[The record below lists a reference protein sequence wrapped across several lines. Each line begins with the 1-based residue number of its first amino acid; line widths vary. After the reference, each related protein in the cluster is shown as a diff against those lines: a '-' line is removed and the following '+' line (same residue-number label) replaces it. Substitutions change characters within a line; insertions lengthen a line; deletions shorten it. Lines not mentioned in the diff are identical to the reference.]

1 MQQTV
6 QSLDSEVISWLDD
19 CAAPADSLDILTTVM
34 RVNIRLHERGDEEAE
49 IGNVIRI
56 LAPLD
61 FYTSPPHENRWNS
74 YFAPRRKA
82 SDQETEYPC
91 LADLTVTDVEEWIH
105 LASALTRPMVR
116 ARFADAAW
124 ELGRRLGSQ
133 RRDLYRFGQL
143 AGEMYLKAASIDA
156 TPANFMMMFEAVTR
170 AVSLGFELRVPALVE
185 SGFDR
190 MVSYADSV
198 DLKHIGLWTAPFDR
212 LLKLKGLSEAKR
224 QRILD
229 QYEARFRATVD
240 SRDLFRVM
248 MTGPRL
254 AKYFHDHQAYEKALA
269 ITLFY
274 GSAVLEISASLD
286 PSLAVSHM
294 GDVLEAYRQMG
305 LRSEAEQVRL
315 ALEAKGKDVIAS
327 MKWRRVEIKLDGDE
341 IERSIG
347 RALDVSSPLVAL
359 YQLARYCSP
368 SAGAIKKS
376 IESGIFVTPQLVPT
390 AIIGDNGLAVKH
402 VGTYD
407 QDKESQ
413 VIMAMAREMN
423 LSSGVLIGGLEEWK
437 KKFDLGG
444 IPDTPN
450 ILDSMLIPADRVPLY
465 QEGLR
470 AFEAGDYVKCIHVL
484 IPQIENSLRELLK
497 MLDVPTTKTD
507 EDGGYELKNMNDVLH
522 DLTAKEA
529 LDEELWYFLK
539 SLYTDKSGMNLRN
552 LVAHGIAP
560 AGAFHRGTAALVVQ
574 SVVFL
579 AVVRDEAVSLEHDA
593 AGGSSA
599 ASGVAEEKVEAAQYI
614 AEEEKQDIAA
624 PSISL
629 VV

>member
-1 MQQTV
+1 MQQMV
-6 QSLDSEVISWLDD
+6 QPLDGGVISWIDD
-19 CAAPADSLDILTTVM
+19 CAAPADSLDIFTTVM

-49 IGNVIRI
+49 IGKIIRI

-61 FYTSPPHENRWNS
+61 FYTSPPHQNCWNS
-74 YFAPRRKA
+74 FFAPRRKA
-82 SDQETEYPC
+82 SDQETEYPR
-91 LADLTVTDVEEWIH
+91 LADLTVTDVEEWIR
-105 LASALTRPMVR
+105 LATTLTRPMVR

-170 AVSLGFELRVPALVE
+170 AVSLGFELQVPALVA
-185 SGFDR
+185 SGFER

-198 DLKHIGLWTAPFDR
+198 DLKDIGLWTAPFDR
-212 LLKLKGLSEAKR
+212 LLNLKGLSEAKR

-240 SRDLFRVM
+240 SGDLFRIM

-254 AKYFHDHQAYEKALA
+254 AKYFHDHQAYEKARA

-274 GSAVLEISASLD
+274 GGAVLEISAGLD

-294 GDVLEAYRQMG
+294 GDILEAYRQMG
-305 LRSEAEQVRL
+305 LRSEAEDVRL
-315 ALEAKGKDVIAS
+315 ALEVKGKDVIAS
-327 MKWRRVEIKLDGDE
+327 MKRRRVEVKLNGDE
-341 IERSIG
+341 IEQSIG
-347 RALDVSSPLVAL
+347 RVLDVSSPLVAL
-359 YQLARYCSP
+359 YRLARYCSP

-376 IESGIFVTPQLVPT
+376 IETGNFVAPQLVPT

-413 VIMAMAREMN
+413 VIMAMAQEMN
-423 LSSGVLIGGLEEWK
+423 LTSGVLIGGLEEWK

-444 IPDTPN
+444 IPDTPK

-484 IPQIENSLRELLK
+484 IPQIENSLRKLLRV
-497 MLDVPTTKTD
+497 LDTPTTKTD

-522 DLTAKEA
+522 DPKAKEA

-552 LVAHGIAP
+552 LVAHGFAP

-579 AVVRDEAVSLEHDA
+579 AVVRDEAVSLEREA
-593 AGGSSA
+593 AGVFPA
-599 ASGVAEEKVEAAQYI
+599 ASGVTEEKVEAAQDMP
-614 AEEEKQDIAA
+614 EGEKRDIEA
-624 PSISL
+624 PSISS

>member
-1 MQQTV
+1 MQQRV
-6 QSLDSEVISWLDD
+6 QLLDAEVISWLDD
-19 CAAPADSLDILTTVM
+19 CTAPADSFDILNTVM
-34 RVNIRLHERGDEEAE
+34 RVNIRLHERGDGEAE
-49 IGNVIRI
+49 IGSVIRI

-61 FYTSPPHENRWNS
+61 FYTCPPHEKCWNS

-82 SDQETEYPC
+82 SDREIEYPR
-91 LADLTVTDVEEWIH
+91 LADLTVSDVEEWVR
-105 LASALTRPMVR
+105 LATTLTHPLVR
-116 ARFADAAW
+116 ARFADAVW

-143 AGEMYLKAASIDA
+143 AGTMYLKAASIDPTA
-156 TPANFMMMFEAVTR
+156 ANFMMMFEAVTR
-170 AVSLGFELRVPALVE
+170 AVSLGIELRVPELVE
-185 SGFDR
+185 AGFER

-198 DLKHIGLWTAPFDR
+198 DVKHIGLWSAPFDR
-212 LLKLKGLSEAKR
+212 LLKLNGLSEAKR

-240 SRDLFRVM
+240 SRDLFRIM

-254 AKYFHDHQAYEKALA
+254 AKYFHDHQAYEKARA

-274 GSAVLEISASLD
+274 GVAVLEISAGLD

-294 GDVLEAYRQMG
+294 GDILEAYRQMG
-305 LRSEAEQVRL
+305 LRGEAEELRL
-315 ALEAKGKDVIAS
+315 AMEAKGKDVIAS

-359 YQLARYCSP
+359 YRLTRYCSP
-368 SAGAIKKS
+368 SAGTIKKC
-376 IESGIFVTPQLVPT
+376 IESGIFVAPQLVPT

-402 VGTYD
+402 IGTYD

-413 VIMAMAREMN
+413 IIMAMAREMN
-423 LSSGVLIGGLEEWK
+423 LTSGVLIGGLEEWK
-437 KKFDLGG
+437 RKFDLGG
-444 IPDTPN
+444 IPDTPS
-450 ILDSMLIPADRVPLY
+450 IMDSMLIPTDRVPLY

-470 AFEAGDYVKCIHVL
+470 AFECGDYVKCIHVL
-484 IPQIENSLRELLK
+484 IPQIENSLRELLR
-497 MLDVPTTKTD
+497 MLDIPTTKTD

-522 DLTAKEA
+522 DPKAKEA
-529 LDEELWYFLK
+529 LDEELWYFLR
-539 SLYTDKSGMNLRN
+539 SLYTDKSGVNLRN

-579 AVVRDEAVSLEHDA
+579 AVVRDEAVSLEREA

-599 ASGVAEEKVEAAQYI
+599 ASGVAEEKVEAAQDMPK
-614 AEEEKQDIAA
+614 EERRDIAA
-624 PSISL
+624 PSISP

>member
-6 QSLDSEVISWLDD
+6 YTLDGEVISWLDD
-19 CAAPADSLDILTTVM
+19 CAAPADPLDISTTVM

-56 LAPLD
+56 LAPVD
-61 FYTSPPHENRWNS
+61 FYTCPPQENCWKS
-74 YFAPRRKA
+74 HFAPRRKA
-82 SDQETEYPC
+82 SDQETEYPR
-91 LADLTVTDVEEWIH
+91 LADLTVADVEEWMR
-105 LASALTRPMVR
+105 LATRLTRPLVR
-116 ARFADAAW
+116 ARFADAVW
-124 ELGRRLGSQ
+124 ELGRRLGSP

-143 AGEMYLKAASIDA
+143 AGEMYLKAASIDT

-170 AVSLGFELRVPALVE
+170 AVSLGFELRVPELVE
-185 SGFDR
+185 TGFER

-212 LLKLKGLSEAKR
+212 LLKLKGLSKAKR

-229 QYEARFRATVD
+229 QYEARFCATVD
-240 SRDLFRVM
+240 SRDLFRIM

-254 AKYFHDHQAYEKALA
+254 AKYFHDHQAYEKARA

-274 GSAVLEISASLD
+274 GGAVLEISAGLD

-294 GDVLEAYRQMG
+294 GDILEAYRQMG
-305 LRSEAEQVRL
+305 LRSEAEEVRL
-315 ALEAKGKDVIAS
+315 ALEAKGKDAIAS

-359 YQLARYCSP
+359 YRLAKYCSP

-376 IESGIFVTPQLVPT
+376 IESGGFVTPQLVPT
-390 AIIGDNGLAVKH
+390 AIIGDNGLTVKH

-407 QDKESQ
+407 QDQESQ
-413 VIMAMAREMN
+413 VIMAMAREMS
-423 LSSGVLIGGLEEWK
+423 LTSGIFIGGLEEWK

-444 IPDTPN
+444 LPDIPD
-450 ILDSMLIPADRVPLY
+450 ILSSMLIPADRVPLY

-470 AFEAGDYVKCIHVL
+470 AFEAEDYVKCIHIL

-497 MLDVPTTKTD
+497 LLDVATTKTD

-522 DLTAKEA
+522 DPTAKEA

-579 AVVRDEAVSLEHDA
+579 VLVRDESVFFERDQ
-593 AGGSSA
+593 GKDSST
-599 ASGVAEEKVEAAQYI
+599 ASGPPDGTVETARGQ
-614 AEEEKQDIAA
+614 
-624 PSISL
+624 
-629 VV
+629 

>member
-6 QSLDSEVISWLDD
+6 QLLDAEVISWLDD
-19 CAAPADSLDILTTVM
+19 CTAPADSLDIFNTVM
-34 RVNIRLHERGDEEAE
+34 RVNIRLHERGDGGAE
-49 IGNVIRI
+49 IGSVIRI

-61 FYTSPPHENRWNS
+61 FYTSPPHENCWNS

-82 SDQETEYPC
+82 SDQEIEYPR
-91 LADLTVTDVEEWIH
+91 LADLTVADIEEWIH
-105 LASALTRPMVR
+105 LATTLTRSLVR
-116 ARFADAAW
+116 ARFADAVW

-143 AGEMYLKAASIDA
+143 AGTMYLKAASIDA
-156 TPANFMMMFEAVTR
+156 TSANFMMMFEAVTR
-170 AVSLGFELRVPALVE
+170 AVSLGIELRVPELVE
-185 SGFDR
+185 TGFER

-198 DLKHIGLWTAPFDR
+198 DVKHIGLWTAPFDR
-212 LLKLKGLSEAKR
+212 LLKLKGLSQANR

-240 SRDLFRVM
+240 RRDLFRIM

-254 AKYFHDHQAYEKALA
+254 AKYFHDHQAYEKARA

-274 GSAVLEISASLD
+274 GVAVLEISAGLD

-294 GDVLEAYRQMG
+294 GDILEAYRQMG
-305 LRSEAEQVRL
+305 LRSEAEEVRL
-315 ALEAKGKDVIAS
+315 AMEAKGKDVIAS

-341 IERSIG
+341 IERSIE

-359 YQLARYCSP
+359 YRLARYCSP
-368 SAGAIKKS
+368 SAGTIKKS
-376 IESGIFVTPQLVPT
+376 IESGIFVAPQLVPT

-402 VGTYD
+402 IGTYD

-413 VIMAMAREMN
+413 IIMAMAREMN
-423 LSSGVLIGGLEEWK
+423 LTSGILIGGLEEWK

-444 IPDTPN
+444 IPDTPS
-450 ILDSMLIPADRVPLY
+450 IMDSMLIPTDRVPLY

-470 AFEAGDYVKCIHVL
+470 AFEGGDYVKCIHVL
-484 IPQIENSLRELLK
+484 IPQIENSLRELLR
-497 MLDVPTTKTD
+497 MLGIPTTKTD

-522 DLTAKEA
+522 DPKAKEA

-579 AVVRDEAVSLEHDA
+579 AVVRDEAVSLEREA

-599 ASGVAEEKVEAAQYI
+599 ASAVAEEKVEAAQDMLK
-614 AEEEKQDIAA
+614 EERRDIAA
-624 PSISL
+624 PSISS